1 MPHEW
6 SFFGVYVSPWLVAGT
21 LGSLLA
27 ALSAWA
33 LNRTRLSRFFRFH
46 QWTFLFLVV
55 IYTCLLG
62 RFGAGL

>member
-6 SFFGVYVSPWLVAGT
+6 SFFGVFMSPWLVVAT
-21 LGSLLA
+21 VGSLLA
-27 ALSAWA
+27 AFSAWA

-46 QWTFLFLVV
+46 QWIFLFLVV
-55 IYTCLLG
+55 IYTCLIG

>member
-1 MPHEW
+1 MPHEL
-6 SFFGVYVSPWLVAGT
+6 SFFGVFVSPWLAAGT
-21 LGSLLA
+21 GGALLA
-27 ALSAWA
+27 ALSARL
-33 LNRTRLSRFFRFH
+33 LNRTRLSGFFRMH

>member
-6 SFFGVYVSPWLVAGT
+6 SFFGVFVSPWLVAATG
-21 LGSLLA
+21 GALLA
-27 ALSAWA
+27 ALSAWG
-33 LNRTRLSRFFRFH
+33 LNRTGLSRFFRFH
-46 QWTFLFLVV
+46 QWTFLFLMV